1 MKKEMS
7 KFYFI
12 FAIVIILVLA
22 SGVFAQ
28 SVGLS
33 GKTKEVVDR
42 IIENQGIN
50 KEEIKSVEKVDFEKL
65 PSQVDL
71 RNIDSTNLEVY
82 EVDYGG
88 ETPVF
93 VITASEQLLEA
104 QTSDKVYKRML
115 LTYGIKG
122 EIPESTFLNTGT
134 GVEASVEKG
143 YVMMREGSITGI
155 STNLEVLSGNGEVE
169 VIVYINGV
177 PAGFRNTLAVSS
189 SGVEKDY
196 DTQSIGIV
204 KFDKGDVISTYVII
218 NGEVLVKD
226 IINLVEI
233 TTE

>member
-1 MKKEMS
+1 MKKEMG

-12 FAIVIILVLA
+12 FAVVIVLVLA

-33 GKTKEVVDR
+33 GKTKEIVDK

-50 KEEIKSVEKVDFEKL
+50 KEQIKSVEKVDFEKL

-104 QTSDKVYKRML
+104 QASNKLYKRML

-122 EIPESTFLNTGT
+122 QISKSTFLNTGT
-134 GVEASVEKG
+134 GVETSNEKG
-143 YVMMREGSITGI
+143 YIMMREGSITGI

-169 VIVYINGV
+169 VVVYINGV
-177 PAGFRNTLAVSS
+177 PVGFRNTLAVSS

-196 DTQSIGIV
+196 DTQSIGVV
-204 KFDKGDVISTYVII
+204 KFDKGDVISTYTII
-218 NGEVLVKD
+218 NGEVLIKD